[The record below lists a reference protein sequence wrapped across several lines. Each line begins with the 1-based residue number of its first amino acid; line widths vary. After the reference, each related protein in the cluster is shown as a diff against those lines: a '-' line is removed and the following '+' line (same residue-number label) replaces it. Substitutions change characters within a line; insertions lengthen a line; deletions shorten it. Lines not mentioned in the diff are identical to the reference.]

1 MLQIIIQGVYNA
13 RTKLQLFPR
22 KKKSMVRT
30 GMSKSVSSAPPWWH
44 LYVPKMYTV
53 LREGYGSRAFRDDF
67 IAALTVAI
75 VAIPLSMA
83 LAIAS
88 GATPDKGLI
97 TVVVAGL
104 LISLLSGNRY
114 QIGGPAGAFVVIVF
128 SIIAAHGY
136 DGLVL
141 ATLMAGAMMI
151 VGGLVRLG
159 SWIRYIPQPVVTGFT
174 SGIALIIFSSQI
186 GDLFG
191 LTVRAPGN
199 FIGEW
204 AAYWN
209 ARDTFTPAA
218 ILISAMSLTI
228 IILLRRFAAKMP
240 GLLLAVGTASIAAW
254 AFRLPVATIGSVFG
268 GIPHTLPSP
277 HWPQVTIARIH
288 ELLPSA
294 ITIAFLCSLESLLCA
309 VVADGMTGRRH
320 RSNCELVGQG
330 IANFCSAL
338 FGGMPATGTI
348 ARTATNIRAGAKSPV
363 AGVLHAIIV
372 LLCMMAFAPLASYIP
387 LASLGAVL
395 VLVAWNMSEREKF
408 HMLLRGPRGDSLV
421 LLVTFGLTVFVNL
434 PTAIETGV
442 VMAAIL
448 FMHRMAQ
455 TVAMQTGM
463 TLSEPEIDDL
473 AFPEGAS
480 PQTELP
486 PGIEAFQVQGPLFFG
501 VAAQFIDVLNLIK
514 PPPKVF
520 ILRLRLV
527 PMIDSSGVVALE
539 EFIHRC
545 HKLGTKVIL
554 SGVRPPLMK
563 ILDQME
569 MTHRIEGITFAE
581 SFSAALVKA
590 RSLLANDAKKM
601 VHSHGH

>member
-1 MLQIIIQGVYNA
+1 MNVVNIPVKPKRA
-13 RTKLQLFPR
+13 A
-22 KKKSMVRT
+22 V
-30 GMSKSVSSAPPWWH
+30 VPWWH

-53 LREGYGSRAFRDDF
+53 LREGYGASLFRDDF

-104 LISLLSGNRY
+104 LISLLSGCRY

-128 SIIAAHGY
+128 GIIQAHGY

-141 ATLMAGAMMI
+141 ATLMAGAIM
-151 VGGLVRLG
+151 VVAGLARLG
-159 SWIRYIPQPVVTGFT
+159 SLISYMPQPVITGFT
-174 SGIALIIFSSQI
+174 SGIALIIFSSQM
-186 GDLFG
+186 GDFFG
-191 LTVRAPGN
+191 LSVKPPGT

-204 AAYWN
+204 AAFWQ
-209 ARDTFTPAA
+209 ARHTYTPAA
-218 ILISAMSLTI
+218 VLVSGGSLAI
-228 IILLRRFAAKMP
+228 IIALRRFAPKWPA
-240 GLLLAVGTASIAAW
+240 LLIAVATAATLAW
-254 AFRLPVATIGSVFG
+254 HFKLPVATIGSVFG
-268 GIPHTLPSP
+268 GIPHTLPAP
-277 HWPQVTIARIH
+277 HWPHVTAVKIK

-294 ITIAFLCSLESLLCA
+294 FTIAFLSGLESLLCA

-372 LLCMMAFAPLASYIP
+372 LFCMMLFAPLASYIP
-387 LASLGAVL
+387 LASLAAVL
-395 VLVAWNMSEREKF
+395 VIVCWNMSEREKF
-408 HMLLRGPRGDSLV
+408 TMLLRGPRGDALV
-421 LLVTFGLTVFVNL
+421 LMVTFGITVFVNL

-442 VMAAIL
+442 VLAALL

-455 TVAMQTGM
+455 AVEMGVGVRLMQPELDDYATPHAGETEGM
-463 TLSEPEIDDL
+463 RES
-473 AFPEGAS
+473 
-480 PQTELP
+480 LP
-486 PGIEAFQVQGPLFFG
+486 PGVDAFQIQGPLFFG
-501 VAAQFIDVLNLIK
+501 VAVQFIDMLELIK
-514 PPPKVF
+514 PPPEIF
-520 ILRLRLV
+520 ILRMSRV
-527 PMIDSSGVVALE
+527 SMVDSSGIMALE

-545 HKLGTKVIL
+545 SKQGTKVIL
-554 SGVRPPLMK
+554 SGVNKSLME
-563 ILDQME
+563 LLHDME
-569 MTHRIEGITFAE
+569 IAHRIEHVVFAPSFPAAIAE
-581 SFSAALVKA
+581 SRRMLTESPT
-590 RSLLANDAKKM
+590 
-601 VHSHGH
+601 